1 MQAGRG
7 QAARRQ
13 EEEERRAE
21 ITSEYFRE
29 KIVFVLSVLYL
40 SSCDS
45 ETLSLLYSLDI
56 YI

>member
-29 KIVFVLSVLYL
+29 KIVFVRSVLHL
-40 SSCDS
+40 HIILVIQKSC
-45 ETLSLLYSLDI
+45 LY
-56 YI
+56 YIL